1 MSPES
6 DISCFLVC
14 PSSYQK
20 ISNTGSTTPS
30 MQIETFK
37 TRQHTSNIKF
47 EVEEGKVILVTKTI
61 SLR

>member
-37 TRQHTSNIKF
+37 TRQHKF